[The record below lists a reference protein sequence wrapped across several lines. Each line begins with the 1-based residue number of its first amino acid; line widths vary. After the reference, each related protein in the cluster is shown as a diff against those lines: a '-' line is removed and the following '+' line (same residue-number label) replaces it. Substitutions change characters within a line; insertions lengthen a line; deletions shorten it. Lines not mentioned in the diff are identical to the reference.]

1 VYPIRI
7 QIQKASQNHEP
18 GKVLL
23 ADVLRERSPSIH
35 LQRRAK
41 KKQEGNDIEDLIN
54 FKNKIEGQV
63 LGDVLV
69 FKI

>member
-7 QIQKASQNHEP
+7 QVQEVVQHHEP
-18 GKVLL
+18 REVLL

-41 KKQEGNDIEDLIN
+41 KSKKGMIL
-54 FKNKIEGQV
+54 KT
-63 LGDVLV
+63 
-69 FKI
+69 

>member
-1 VYPIRI
+1 MKTQVREVI
-7 QIQKASQNHEP
+7 QHHIPAE
-18 GKVLL
+18 VLL

-41 KKQEGNDIEDLIN
+41 KKQEGNDIEDLRN

-63 LGDVLV
+63 LRDVLV